1 MPIVDESKQNK
12 GVNNNTRN
20 KQMAI
25 DMEYYNRLNH
35 LRFKSP
41 YLGAKY
47 QQRVIPVRT
56 LNGVQDVF
64 VDNRGTIKQGG
75 HTHSKLY
82 NYSNKNRTHPIKG
95 AYAREVDSWNNN
107 TSPIK
112 ALVNSGIGY
121 ALAPAAQAVYD
132 YTKGALDI
140 SKNPTKA
147 SNYLV
152 MLPAIGYAV
161 KAPLKRGVEVAM
173 RTSNNA
179 NPIEDIVYNM
189 HKASP
194 KKHAGVLSYIS
205 TGVGYNTY
213 APEAYTGFQKAAK
226 GNDMIDA
233 YLYNKTINPYS
244 APMRWG
250 KYVKYNKPGTPTKQT
265 VEYVPQRSNYVY
277 HTTPKYDYKK
287 AFYKYPQ
294 YRKWDSKLQ
303 ESLKHEWTTDFSGIP
318 GRKIDTI
325 QYHWNKNAVPIGA
338 ITGGIGGTIDM
349 YNNMN
354 TFDMANPYYFRQL
367 NQEWGN

>member
-95 AYAREVDSWNNN
+95 AYAREIDSWNNN

-152 MLPAIGYAV
+152 MLPVMGYAV
-161 KAPLKRGVEVAM
+161 KVPLKRGVEVAM

-194 KKHAGVLSYIS
+194 KKYAGVLSYIS
-205 TGVGYNTY
+205 TVQVTI
-213 APEAYTGFQKAAK
+213 PMLLKHILDFRKQLKD
-226 GNDMIDA
+226 DMIDA
-233 YLYNKTINPYS
+233 YLYNKTINPSYGVKKINVDYGH
-244 APMRWG
+244 MR
-250 KYVKYNKPGTPTKQT
+250 
-265 VEYVPQRSNYVY
+265 
-277 HTTPKYDYKK
+277 
-287 AFYKYPQ
+287 
-294 YRKWDSKLQ
+294 
-303 ESLKHEWTTDFSGIP
+303 
-318 GRKIDTI
+318 TI
-325 QYHWNKNAVPIGA
+325 
-338 ITGGIGGTIDM
+338 
-349 YNNMN
+349 
-354 TFDMANPYYFRQL
+354 
-367 NQEWGN
+367 

>member
-47 QQRVIPVRT
+47 QQRAIPVRT

-64 VDNRGTIKQGG
+64 VDNKGIIKQEG

-82 NYSNKNRTHPIKG
+82 NYSNKNRSHPIKG

-152 MLPAIGYAV
+152 MLPVMGYAV
-161 KAPLKRGVEVAM
+161 KAPLKRGVAM

-179 NPIEDIVYNM
+179 NPIEDIIYNM

-213 APEAYTGFQKAAK
+213 APEAYTGF
-226 GNDMIDA
+226 
-233 YLYNKTINPYS
+233 
-244 APMRWG
+244 
-250 KYVKYNKPGTPTKQT
+250 
-265 VEYVPQRSNYVY
+265 
-277 HTTPKYDYKK
+277 
-287 AFYKYPQ
+287 
-294 YRKWDSKLQ
+294 
-303 ESLKHEWTTDFSGIP
+303 
-318 GRKIDTI
+318 
-325 QYHWNKNAVPIGA
+325 
-338 ITGGIGGTIDM
+338 
-349 YNNMN
+349 
-354 TFDMANPYYFRQL
+354 
-367 NQEWGN
+367 

>member
-25 DMEYYNRLNH
+25 DMEYYNR
-35 LRFKSP
+35 
-41 YLGAKY
+41 
-47 QQRVIPVRT
+47 
-56 LNGVQDVF
+56 
-64 VDNRGTIKQGG
+64 GTIKQGG

-82 NYSNKNRTHPIKG
+82 NYSNRNRTHPIKG

-194 KKHAGVLSYIS
+194 ILNAIVNGKSVNNRLNFLANNNRTDEYGSIAGGRIIIQAGKEVRLVSGSIDNIRDEIEAMKSRNNVKTVDLY
-205 TGVGYNTY
+205 TLDNGTY
-213 APEAYTGFQKAAK
+213 HSGLRTFDKIFTR
-226 GNDMIDA
+226 DD
-233 YLYNKTINPYS
+233 LL
-244 APMRWG
+244 
-250 KYVKYNKPGTPTKQT
+250 
-265 VEYVPQRSNYVY
+265 
-277 HTTPKYDYKK
+277 KYD
-287 AFYKYPQ
+287 AQ
-294 YRKWDSKLQ
+294 
-303 ESLKHEWTTDFSGIP
+303 
-318 GRKIDTI
+318 
-325 QYHWNKNAVPIGA
+325 N
-338 ITGGIGGTIDM
+338 TGG
-349 YNNMN
+349 
-354 TFDMANPYYFRQL
+354 
-367 NQEWGN
+367 GNFLYIK

>member
-25 DMEYYNRLNH
+25 DMEYQNRLNH
-35 LRFKSP
+35 PRFKSP
-41 YLGAKY
+41 YFGAKY

-56 LNGVQDVF
+56 LNGIRDVF

-75 HTHSKLY
+75 RTNSKLY
-82 NYSNKNRTHPIKG
+82 NYSNKNRNH
-95 AYAREVDSWNNN
+95 
-107 TSPIK
+107 PIK

-173 RTSNNA
+173 RTSNDA
-179 NPIEDIVYNM
+179 NPIEDILYNM

-194 KKHAGVLSYIS
+194 KNMLEYCLIYQLVQ
-205 TGVGYNTY
+205 V
-213 APEAYTGFQKAAK
+213 
-226 GNDMIDA
+226 
-233 YLYNKTINPYS
+233 TIL
-244 APMRWG
+244 M
-250 KYVKYNKPGTPTKQT
+250 
-265 VEYVPQRSNYVY
+265 
-277 HTTPKYDYKK
+277 
-287 AFYKYPQ
+287 
-294 YRKWDSKLQ
+294 L
-303 ESLKHEWTTDFSGIP
+303 LKHILDF
-318 GRKIDTI
+318 RK
-325 QYHWNKNAVPIGA
+325 
-338 ITGGIGGTIDM
+338 
-349 YNNMN
+349 
-354 TFDMANPYYFRQL
+354 QL
-367 NQEWGN
+367 KAMI